1 MKLIQYIWKSFILKL
16 INARMLVF
24 AIFIGITCWSYN
36 RPMRELT
43 AAAEYPVSWCV
54 FPFLMCSFAFL
65 LLLWLCMVYINT
77 DIPFMQH
84 LNMYQLIRTGRIRWG
99 IGQICGIFL
108 RSFVAVTYTAVCS
121 ILTLGTRIE
130 FMNDWGKLL
139 RTIAM
144 TNAGEQFNLKYAVYY
159 EIFSEFTPVQLMAI
173 VIIICT
179 LIATLLALLMFAVCL
194 YINRIASVA
203 IGTAWIVLLFFVL
216 NTNRLIRYKIA
227 KVVPVI
233 WTEVARI
240 ATAELGYYWLPS
252 IPYMLVFLL
261 AGIAILSVAILW
273 KTRSMEF
280 NWENE
285 DI

>member
-1 MKLIQYIWKSFILKL
+1 MKLIQYVWKSFILKI
-16 INARMLVF
+16 INAKMLVF

-43 AAAEYPVSWCV
+43 AVTEYPVSWCI

-65 LLLWLCMVYINT
+65 LLFWLCIVYINT

-108 RSFVAVTYTAVCS
+108 RSFVAVVYTAVCS

-130 FMNDWGKLL
+130 FTNDWGKLL

-144 TNAGEQFNLKYAVYY
+144 TNAGEQFNLTYPVYY

-216 NTNRLIRYKIA
+216 NTNRLLRYKIA

-261 AGIAILSVAILW
+261 AGIAILSIAILW
-273 KTRSMEF
+273 KTRTMEF
-280 NWENE
+280 YWEDE